1 MRAPGARAPWCCNDL
16 AVAVEVQVRWR
27 RVDDDPALVGA
38 LARVLDD
45 RERERAAR
53 RRNPARYIT
62 AHALL
67 RQCAGEA
74 LGCPPQDIVF
84 ERTCATCGSHR
95 HGKPSVV
102 DGTGLSVSLSYAG
115 RLALVGLSWSGEV
128 GVDVEEVDES
138 DFDGFNAVTLADVE
152 VPALD
157 VLSGDEL
164 RLARARVWARKE
176 SVLKATGHGLVVDPR
191 QVVVSG
197 PSEPPALVAWHG
209 QHSLPGPVQ
218 VADLDVGQAN
228 HLAAVALLS
237 AEPMTLTVVS
247 G

>member
-1 MRAPGARAPWCCNDL
+1 M
-16 AVAVEVQVRWR
+16 
-27 RVDDDPALVGA
+27 
-38 LARVLDD
+38 
-45 RERERAAR
+45 
-53 RRNPARYIT
+53 
-62 AHALL
+62 
-67 RQCAGEA
+67 
-74 LGCPPQDIVF
+74 F

-115 RLALVGLSWSGEV
+115 GLALVGLSWSGEV

-157 VLSGDEL
+157 ALSGDDL

-197 PSEPPALVAWHG
+197 PRSPRPGGLARPAPAA
-209 QHSLPGPVQ
+209 GPVQ
-218 VADLDVGQAN
+218 MADLDVGEAN

-237 AEPMTLTVVS
+237 AEPMSVTVVS